1 MLGIFGINMS
11 HNRFQ
16 KTGFFGYLFNMLS
29 ISEHA
34 DLHLG
39 TRNMRQFHRATETFV
54 LLRIIVLEPNLE
66 LNSLSEVAV
75 LFLGL
80 SGDLGDGLPQHITLK
95 LTVKPPITTNT
106 TTPTLSTKPISL
118 FPHILLKKSRMQQ
131 RQNSCKRTNKT
142 NVQKWKEL
150 QVF

>member
-1 MLGIFGINMS
+1 
-11 HNRFQ
+11 
-16 KTGFFGYLFNMLS
+16 MLS

-54 LLRIIVLEPNLE
+54 LLRIIVLEANLE

-80 SGDLGDGLPQHITLK
+80 GGDLGDGLPQHITLK

-106 TTPTLSTKPISL
+106 TTRTLSTNPISL
-118 FPHILLKKSRMQQ
+118 FPHVLLKKGRMQQ
-131 RQNSCKRTNKT
+131 WQNSCETTNKT
-142 NVQKWKEL
+142 KFHKWKEL
-150 QVF
+150 QAF

>member
-1 MLGIFGINMS
+1 
-11 HNRFQ
+11 
-16 KTGFFGYLFNMLS
+16 MLS

-80 SGDLGDGLPQHITLK
+80 GGDLGDGLPKHITLK
-95 LTVKPPITTNT
+95 LTVKPPITKNT
-106 TTPTLSTKPISL
+106 TTPTLSTNPPHISL
-118 FPHILLKKSRMQQ
+118 F
-131 RQNSCKRTNKT
+131 SCLAEERSNATTTAK
-142 NVQKWKEL
+142 
-150 QVF
+150 

>member
-1 MLGIFGINMS
+1 
-11 HNRFQ
+11 
-16 KTGFFGYLFNMLS
+16 MLS

-80 SGDLGDGLPQHITLK
+80 GGDLGDGLPQHITLK

-106 TTPTLSTKPISL
+106 TTPTLSTNPYISL
-118 FPHILLKKSRMQQ
+118 S
-131 RQNSCKRTNKT
+131 SCLAEESSNATAA
-142 NVQKWKEL
+142 KEL
-150 QVF
+150 

>member
-1 MLGIFGINMS
+1 
-11 HNRFQ
+11 
-16 KTGFFGYLFNMLS
+16 MLS

-34 DLHLG
+34 DFHLG

-80 SGDLGDGLPQHITLK
+80 GGDLGDGLPQHITLK
-95 LTVKPPITTNT
+95 LTVKPPPSQQTQQLPHSQQT
-106 TTPTLSTKPISL
+106 PISL
-118 FPHILLKKSRMQQ
+118 FPHVLLKKARMQQ
-131 RQNSCKRTNKT
+131 RQNSCERTNKT
-142 NVQKWKEL
+142 NFHKWKEL
-150 QVF
+150 QAF

>member
-1 MLGIFGINMS
+1 
-11 HNRFQ
+11 
-16 KTGFFGYLFNMLS
+16 MLS

-80 SGDLGDGLPQHITLK
+80 GSDLGDGFPQHITLK
-95 LTVKPPITTNT
+95 LTVKPPITTS
-106 TTPTLSTKPISL
+106 TTPTLSTNPYISL
-118 FPHILLKKSRMQQ
+118 T
-131 RQNSCKRTNKT
+131 SCLAEESSNATTEK
-142 NVQKWKEL
+142 QL
-150 QVF
+150 